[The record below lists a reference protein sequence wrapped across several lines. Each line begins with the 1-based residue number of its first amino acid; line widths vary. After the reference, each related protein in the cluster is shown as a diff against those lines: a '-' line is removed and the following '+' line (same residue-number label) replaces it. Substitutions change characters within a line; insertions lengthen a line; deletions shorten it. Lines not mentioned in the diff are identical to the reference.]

1 MYSFVKNVRLSK
13 KVMKLLI
20 MVALVRIE
28 PSYAI
33 GENKMVNQV
42 TKKFELLKIAM
53 TCDYY

>member
-33 GENKMVNQV
+33 GENKMVS
-42 TKKFELLKIAM
+42 KKFELLKIAM